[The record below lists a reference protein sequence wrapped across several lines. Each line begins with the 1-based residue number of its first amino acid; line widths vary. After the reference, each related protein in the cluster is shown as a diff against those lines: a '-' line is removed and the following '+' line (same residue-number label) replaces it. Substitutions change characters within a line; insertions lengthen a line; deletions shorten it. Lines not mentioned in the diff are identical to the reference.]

1 MAEYTVSAVRENT
14 CSRQLTSSSSQ
25 LAPTPASQA
34 SLSSL
39 QIIFYTKWEGM
50 IHALWL
56 WMIHVIK
63 YGQSVLLDLLFPNY
77 RL

>member
-39 QIIFYTKWEGM
+39 QIIFYTK
-50 IHALWL
+50 
-56 WMIHVIK
+56 
-63 YGQSVLLDLLFPNY
+63 
-77 RL
+77 